1 MSLSEPR
8 GAGELADLVKRL
20 ADAADSATAG
30 DVEALPEDALLRL
43 VSTAVRLYATANA
56 AASADIAPLEAEVST
71 TDAVVMACAL
81 LKARDLNPFD
91 LALWFSRPR
100 TAA

>member
-8 GAGELADLVKRL
+8 CTGELAELVKRL
-20 ADAADSATAG
+20 ADAANHAHSEDAS
-30 DVEALPEDALLRL
+30 ALPEDVLRGL
-43 VSTAVRLYATANA
+43 VSAAVRLYATANA
-56 AASADIAPLEAEVST
+56 AASDDIAPLEPEIST

>member
-1 MSLSEPR
+1 MSLSEPHS
-8 GAGELADLVKRL
+8 AGELAELAEQL
-20 ADAADSATAG
+20 ADAADQAHG
-30 DVEALPEDALLRL
+30 EDVAALPEDALRRL
-43 VSTAVRLYATANA
+43 VSTAAQLYATANA
-56 AASADIAPLEAEVST
+56 AAAEDIAPLEPGVST